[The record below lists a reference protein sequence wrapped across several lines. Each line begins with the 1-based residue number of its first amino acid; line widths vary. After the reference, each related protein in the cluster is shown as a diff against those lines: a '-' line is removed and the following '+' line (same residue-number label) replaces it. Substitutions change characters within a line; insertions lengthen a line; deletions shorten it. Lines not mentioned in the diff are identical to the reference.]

1 MTWKRPSGRT
11 STGSLLLIVNEEYS
25 PAPEEIAYARR
36 VIVGN
41 VTAEAAGRA
50 SFALEGKMI
59 DVPVVERAQRLLDR
73 HAAIEAREQAKRSV
87 AG

>member
-1 MTWKRPSGRT
+1 M
-11 STGSLLLIVNEEYS
+11 E
-25 PAPEEIAYARR
+25 
-36 VIVGN
+36 N

-50 SFALEGKMI
+50 SFALDGKMI

-73 HAAIEAREQAKRSV
+73 HAAIEAREEAKRRA